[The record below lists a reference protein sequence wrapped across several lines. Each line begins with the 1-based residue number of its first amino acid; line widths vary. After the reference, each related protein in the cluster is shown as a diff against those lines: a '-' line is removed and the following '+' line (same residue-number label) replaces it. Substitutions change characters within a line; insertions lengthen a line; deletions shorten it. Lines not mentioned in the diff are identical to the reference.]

1 MGNRYKV
8 IQWATGITGQ
18 ASLRAVIRNPNLELV
33 AVKVYSPDKDGKD
46 AGHIIGLDS
55 TEITCTVDPVQILST
70 DADCVIYSPM
80 PWDVEEICAILMSG
94 RHVIT
99 PCPYW
104 FPFVQDSESASLI
117 QEACQQGGVNFHA
130 SGINPGGIAEKLP
143 MTLSGLCNRLDR
155 ITMTEYGDC
164 RDYGSEGVIRDL
176 MNLGRTPEEADNN
189 PVKDLLTNFWNEPID
204 MIAEG
209 LKSEIIKYSAEHN
222 YVLASED
229 IETASGTIRKGTIG
243 LNNYRHIGVTKEG
256 TEIIQE
262 QIWFMDDLGQN
273 RLEREMDIPQD
284 SGWRIRLEGDVN
296 LVVDVKLDAPT
307 QPERTAMGISLTG
320 FHCAN
325 SVSVVC
331 EATPPGIKTFLNL
344 PIVTSD
350 QGSYTIFT

>member
-1 MGNRYKV
+1 
-8 IQWATGITGQ
+8 
-18 ASLRAVIRNPNLELV
+18 
-33 AVKVYSPDKDGKD
+33 
-46 AGHIIGLDS
+46 
-55 TEITCTVDPVQILST
+55 
-70 DADCVIYSPM
+70 
-80 PWDVEEICAILMSG
+80 
-94 RHVIT
+94 
-99 PCPYW
+99 
-104 FPFVQDSESASLI
+104 
-117 QEACQQGGVNFHA
+117 
-130 SGINPGGIAEKLP
+130 
-143 MTLSGLCNRLDR
+143 
-155 ITMTEYGDC
+155 
-164 RDYGSEGVIRDL
+164 

-222 YVLASED
+222 YILASED
-229 IETASGTIRKGTIG
+229 IETASGMIRKGTIG

-262 QIWFMDDLGQN
+262 QIWFMDDLSQN

-284 SGWRIRLEGDVN
+284 SGWRIHLEGDVN

-331 EATPPGIKTFLNL
+331 EATPPGIKTFLDL
-344 PIVTSD
+344 PMVTSD